1 MPKKTL
7 FIDVMCKGRFVMTF
21 RYQYCPLFTID
32 LNDVRNKLLAQRPS
46 LRGKQLEL
54 YLD

>member
-7 FIDVMCKGRFVMTF
+7 FIDVMCKGRFVTTF

-32 LNDVRNKLLAQRPS
+32 LNDVATSCLLSVRHCVANNWNS
-46 LRGKQLEL
+46 I
-54 YLD
+54 

>member
-1 MPKKTL
+1 MLKKIL
-7 FIDVMCKGRFVMTF
+7 LIDVMFKGSFGTTF

>member
-1 MPKKTL
+1 MPKETL
-7 FIDVMCKGRFVMTF
+7 FIDIMCKGRFVMTF

-32 LNDVRNKLLAQRPS
+32 LNDVRDKLLAQRPS